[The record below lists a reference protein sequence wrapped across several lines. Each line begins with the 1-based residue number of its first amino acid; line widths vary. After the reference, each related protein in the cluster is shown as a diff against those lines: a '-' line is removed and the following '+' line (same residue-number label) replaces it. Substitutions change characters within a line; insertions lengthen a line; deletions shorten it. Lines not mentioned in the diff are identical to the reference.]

1 MKRHYALWRY
11 EGGNWV
17 YDMSILADNPSA
29 ALESAGGNYSPSAIP
44 QCITSGNG
52 SNPSISGNILAGYTP

>member
-17 YDMSILADNPSA
+17 YDMSILANSPSE

-44 QCITSGNG
+44 QCITSENN
-52 SNPSISGNILAGYTP
+52 SHPSTASNILAGYTP